1 MPIQVER
8 GHDVAEKPKKKS
20 KNAVMQM
27 RDEREPGV
35 PRKPE
40 KRCKNVEMPT
50 QVEGEQDV
58 AWKPDK
64 KCKNV
69 KIPMQVEREQDVAWK
84 PMKKCKNVE
93 MPMQIDKGIAG
104 FGFKF
109 SGKRQHLTMTL
120 HRNIQIP
127 QWKLVKCQTFAPNA
141 RPKSGQEKLQACAAL
156 QAKSDY
162 PHCQCHLHLCGI
174 YWLGIIHCLKPS

>member
-1 MPIQVER
+1 MRQLKKRKDAVMPIQVEIGHDVAEKPKKKR
-8 GHDVAEKPKKKS
+8 KDAVMPIQVEIGHDVAEKPKKKS
-20 KNAVMQM
+20 KNAVMQ
-27 RDEREPGV
+27 
-35 PRKPE
+35 
-40 KRCKNVEMPT
+40 
-50 QVEGEQDV
+50 
-58 AWKPDK
+58 
-64 KCKNV
+64 
-69 KIPMQVEREQDVAWK
+69 
-84 PMKKCKNVE
+84 
-93 MPMQIDKGIAG
+93 MQIDKGIAG

-141 RPKSGQEKLQACAAL
+141 RPKSGQENLQACAAL